1 MKTQEIYTPEQVAKL
16 LQVDVTTVYRYI
28 KEGKLVASKL
38 GRAYRVLKEDV
49 DLLLILTSTG
59 ELARKRLFER
69 VARVAERNR
78 DIASEEV
85 ERDVAEAVEAVRKT
99 GRR

>member
-1 MKTQEIYTPEQVAKL
+1 MQTKAIYTPEQVAEL

-38 GRAYRVLKEDV
+38 GRTYRILKEDV
-49 DLLLILTSTG
+49 DLLLTLTSTG
-59 ELARKRLFER
+59 EVARQRLFER
-69 VARVAERNR
+69 VAKIAERNR
-78 DIASEEV
+78 AIPLEEI
-85 ERDVAEAVEAVRKT
+85 EQDVGEAVKAVRKT

>member
-38 GRAYRVLKEDV
+38 GRTYRILKEDV
-49 DLLLILTSTG
+49 DLLLALTSTG
-59 ELARKRLFER
+59 EVARQRLFER
-69 VARVAERNR
+69 VAKVAERNR
-78 DIASEEV
+78 AIPLEEV
-85 ERDVAEAVEAVRKT
+85 ERDVAEAVKAVRKT

>member
-38 GRAYRVLKEDV
+38 GRTYRILREDV
-49 DLLLILTSTG
+49 DLLLALTSTG
-59 ELARKRLFER
+59 EVARQRLFER
-69 VARVAERNR
+69 VAKIAERNLA
-78 DIASEEV
+78 IPVEEV
-85 ERDVAEAVEAVRKT
+85 ERDVAEAVKAVRKAS
-99 GRR
+99 RR

>member
-16 LQVDVTTVYRYI
+16 LQIDVTTVYRYI

-38 GRAYRVLKEDV
+38 GRTYRVLKEDV
-49 DLLLILTSTG
+49 DLLLVLTSTG
-59 ELARKRLFER
+59 DMARQRLFER
-69 VARVAERNR
+69 VAKIAERNR
-78 DIASEEV
+78 TISVEEV
-85 ERDVAEAVEAVRKT
+85 ERDVAEAVRGVRKT